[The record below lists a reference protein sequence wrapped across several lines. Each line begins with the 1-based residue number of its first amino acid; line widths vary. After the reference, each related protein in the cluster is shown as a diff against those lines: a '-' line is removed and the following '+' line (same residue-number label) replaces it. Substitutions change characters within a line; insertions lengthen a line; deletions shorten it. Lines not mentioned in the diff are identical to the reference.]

1 MSNSEVAVTTLSRGA
16 RVLGEDGYFVVL
28 ELGWHGVSLA
38 NSLGERREV
47 PYGELAG
54 VGIAGGTAAPTLKS
68 LEPWWG
74 GLPDRVRHSAL
85 DILEVV
91 LEVLTGYRWGD
102 PRLAQPG
109 EPYLPFGDENTS
121 ISKRCARMAEV
132 LTYEASTDR
141 STIRRLVDGEIA
153 SVVRLTARA
162 PWFDGMAALYA
173 FACNRWDTPAELIS
187 CGPNQQPEGSGWDGT
202 VVFVDFTAPEPGE
215 YVIVVAVHG
224 PQSVVQVRG
233 PWGVI
238 DRPMPAGQD
247 HQLVGTTWSGAGEL
261 HFTITFFGRW
271 LGVVSGVQIFEQV
284 E

>member
-1 MSNSEVAVTTLSRGA
+1 MSPDT
-16 RVLGEDGYFVVL
+16 
-28 ELGWHGVSLA
+28 
-38 NSLGERREV
+38 ERT
-47 PYGELAG
+47 P
-54 VGIAGGTAAPTLKS
+54 GTIGPDAAIESHRRAEPMLKT
-68 LEPWWG
+68 P
-74 GLPDRVRHSAL
+74 
-85 DILEVV
+85 
-91 LEVLTGYRWGD
+91 
-102 PRLAQPG
+102 
-109 EPYLPFGDENTS
+109 
-121 ISKRCARMAEV
+121 
-132 LTYEASTDR
+132 EADAAAFAAT
-141 STIRRLVDGEIA
+141 LVDGEIA

-224 PQSVVQVRG
+224 PQSMVQVRG
-233 PWGVI
+233 PWGAI

-261 HFTITFFGRW
+261 HFSIAFSGRW
-271 LGVVSGVQIFEQV
+271 LGAVSAVQIFEQV